1 MGHCGC
7 SGNRFR
13 TLAGADDSALL
24 ALRYFEATVQA
35 AEGQVYEV
43 GDSQTSAI
51 ASGARLAKGERVR
64 TAKDAHAIVRLGD
77 GSLIEMKDRSEFYLT
92 RNGQGT
98 TIHLNRGSIVVKAA
112 KQKGEHL
119 FVETA
124 DSLVSVTGTVFSVN
138 NGTKGSRVSVI
149 DGEVNLNHAGADRVL
164 RAGEQASTRRR

>member
-1 MGHCGC
+1 MVQRYWPY
-7 SGNRFR
+7 GN
-13 TLAGADDSALL
+13 
-24 ALRYFEATVQA
+24 FEATVQA

-43 GDSQTSAI
+43 GDTQTSAI

-98 TIHLNRGSIVVKAA
+98 TIHLNRGSIVVEAA

-119 FVETA
+119 FVET
-124 DSLVSVTGTVFSVN
+124 
-138 NGTKGSRVSVI
+138 
-149 DGEVNLNHAGADRVL
+149 E
-164 RAGEQASTRRR
+164 